1 MSTTATTSR
10 VIEQNEDGFKVE
22 LVYVHFDGDSVG
34 ETLKQC
40 YNTEDKVVKLLS
52 HGDIVTLGKMI
63 TYEPNSFPGC
73 EYESTDFCKRFYNAD
88 CSKCC
93 RAVCEFYHRDR
104 EQDWKDCK
112 PKIYTVK
119 KLSDLRSI
127 NQEEYNYIF
136 MNGKWYMRRDYSNIL
151 KEV

>member
-1 MSTTATTSR
+1 MSTTATISR
-10 VIEQNEDGFKVE
+10 VIEQNDNGFKVE
-22 LVYVHFDGDSVG
+22 SVYVRYDGHKVG
-34 ETLKQC
+34 ETLKSC
-40 YNTEDKVVKLLS
+40 YNTEDKVIELIS
-52 HGDIVTLGKMI
+52 HGAIVSLGKMI

-73 EYESTDFCKRFYNAD
+73 QYESTNFCKQVYNAD

-93 RAVCEFYHRDR
+93 RAVCEFYYRNYGH
-104 EQDWKDCK
+104 DWNDCK

-119 KLSDLRSI
+119 KLSDLRNI

-136 MNGKWYMRRDYSNIL
+136 MDGKWYVRRDYSNRL